1 MTEPGAVKSYCTS
14 GCGRA
19 LMAKCVPMMKNFSQN
34 QKEIDTLSAK
44 LVKVEQIEDAQKDY
58 MEKKEKL
65 RELSKSI

>member
-1 MTEPGAVKSYCTS
+1 
-14 GCGRA
+14 
-19 LMAKCVPMMKNFSQN
+19 MMKDFSKN

-44 LVKVEQIEDAQKDY
+44 LVKVEQIEDAQKQY